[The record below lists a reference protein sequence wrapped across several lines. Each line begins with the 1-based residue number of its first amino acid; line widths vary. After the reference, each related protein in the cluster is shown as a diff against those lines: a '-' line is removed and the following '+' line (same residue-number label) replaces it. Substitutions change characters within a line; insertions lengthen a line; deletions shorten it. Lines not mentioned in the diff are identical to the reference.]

1 MFVEAPLVRRGR
13 SLKSCHEAAGP
24 RDPVTHGRRLPI
36 AIKACAAAKNGAF
49 LRDDDIAKRTRPRPA
64 RYLSM
69 NSHNHATF
77 SELRELLK
85 VAKQL
90 RQAAAET
97 DDSQYIT
104 LFITTAASLEQH
116 ARKRAFV
123 SHGIP
128 EPSEGHYLPDSVAGL
143 N

>member
-1 MFVEAPLVRRGR
+1 
-13 SLKSCHEAAGP
+13 
-24 RDPVTHGRRLPI
+24 
-36 AIKACAAAKNGAF
+36 
-49 LRDDDIAKRTRPRPA
+49 
-64 RYLSM
+64 
-69 NSHNHATF
+69 
-77 SELRELLK
+77 

-104 LFITTAASLEQH
+104 LFLTTAAGLEHH

-128 EPSEGHYLPDSVAGL
+128 EPREGHYLPDSIAGL

>member
-1 MFVEAPLVRRGR
+1 MHGGR
-13 SLKSCHEAAGP
+13 LS
-24 RDPVTHGRRLPI
+24 I
-36 AIKACAAAKNGAF
+36 AIKARAAAKNGAF
-49 LRDDDIAKRTRPRPA
+49 LRDDGIAKRTRPRSI
-64 RYLSM
+64 RYLGM
-69 NSHNHATF
+69 NSHSHATF

-104 LFITTAASLEQH
+104 LFLTTAAGLEQH

-128 EPSEGHYLPDSVAGL
+128 EPREGHYLPDSIAGL